1 MREIKK
7 AAQYDGLGKMGLSGG
22 HPLLVST
29 FELGRWGKS
38 STKEFERRKGPPPKC
53 PNLSP
58 CTIVLVLLM
67 SPIILFLPPFHTKLQ
82 TPKIRSTRVPLQD
95 VVWSLYLSS
104 IPSVSLA
111 PSGSRGWLVIPYSS
125 QRALRG
131 LKNCRRGWGHPSRI
145 YSLTWKGCPSQP
157 PLYHPQPLLRK
168 LFLSRSA
175 IEFSCIT
182 NYLTLY
188 SPSYPAHLIWWNAS
202 DRWGY
207 FMVRIYTIP

>member
-67 SPIILFLPPFHTKLQ
+67 SPIILF
-82 TPKIRSTRVPLQD
+82 
-95 VVWSLYLSS
+95 SLLS
-104 IPSVSLA
+104 IPNSK
-111 PSGSRGWLVIPYSS
+111 R
-125 QRALRG
+125 
-131 LKNCRRGWGHPSRI
+131 LKFEVCVYPSRTSYGLFI
-145 YSLTWKGCPSQP
+145 
-157 PLYHPQPLLRK
+157 YHPFPV
-168 LFLSRSA
+168 
-175 IEFSCIT
+175 
-182 NYLTLY
+182 Y
-188 SPSYPAHLIWWNAS
+188 
-202 DRWGY
+202 RWHPQDHGDDL
-207 FMVRIYTIP
+207 